1 MSLTHQS
8 AHDYRIDET
17 PEVSAAAVFAS
28 SLVAGAA
35 ARPPGR
41 PAPDD
46 EMRTRPANGS
56 LRGSSATITEPASV
70 TEALYQL
77 SVERKL
83 QKLGSVVFG
92 RDSAE
97 PPLYCFQVHFPRLE
111 VVLSGTY
118 RNELCDA
125 SGALVVR
132 DLAPGEC
139 LFVPANCW
147 NRPVWEHDVTVLTF
161 LFGAR
166 QLGLSKSSWCKAANA
181 FQDVSK
187 QCCPLPAQSPLHA
200 IIRAIS
206 ETQDER
212 SGVSTC
218 HSLLTQAVIEYAAFL
233 IRTPASENL
242 SHSKYLFHNIWIYL
256 QENFHKQI
264 TRDSVADRFHVS
276 PNYLSKI
283 FAQHGKFGFSET
295 LSYVRVE
302 RAKFMLKRYPFR
314 IDEIANRCGFSETNY
329 FCRVFKKHVGR
340 TPTEYR
346 VGQ

>member
-1 MSLTHQS
+1 M
-8 AHDYRIDET
+8 
-17 PEVSAAAVFAS
+17 V
-28 SLVAGAA
+28 
-35 ARPPGR
+35 RPTQEANRGSPT
-41 PAPDD
+41 PDD
-46 EMRTRPANGS
+46 GTTGRAISDRNTAPGVA
-56 LRGSSATITEPASV
+56 
-70 TEALYQL
+70 EALDLL
-77 SVERKL
+77 SIPPELLRL
-83 QKLGSVVFG
+83 RSVIFG
-92 RDSAE
+92 NDTAE
-97 PPLYCFQVHFPRLE
+97 PPLCCFQVHFARLE
-111 VVLSGTY
+111 VVLSGVY

-132 DLAPGEC
+132 DLTPGEC

-147 NRPVWEHDVTVLTF
+147 NRPTWDHDVTVLSF

-166 QLGLSKSSWCKAANA
+166 QLGLSKSSWRKSSGA

-200 IIRAIS
+200 VIRAIG
-206 ETQDER
+206 ETQGES
-212 SGVSTC
+212 SGTSTC
-218 HSLLTQAVIEYAAFL
+218 HSLLTQAAIEYAAFL
-233 IRTPASENL
+233 MKVPANDDL
-242 SHSKYLFHNIWIYL
+242 SHSKYLFHSIWIYL

-264 TRDSVADRFHVS
+264 TRDSVAERFHVS

-295 LSYVRVE
+295 LSFVRVE

-314 IDEIANRCGFSETNY
+314 IDEIANRCGFRETNY
-329 FCRVFKKHVGR
+329 FCRVFKKQVGR